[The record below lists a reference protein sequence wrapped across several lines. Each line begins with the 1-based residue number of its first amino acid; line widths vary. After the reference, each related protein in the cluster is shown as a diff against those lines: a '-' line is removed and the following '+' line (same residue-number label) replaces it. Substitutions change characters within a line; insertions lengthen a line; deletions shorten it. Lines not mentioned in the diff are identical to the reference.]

1 MRHDVLAG
9 AAVGLL
15 VGLLYYGLAARR
27 RGQLGDAVLTHG
39 VTNALLA
46 LTGRMTLPA

>member
-1 MRHDVLAG
+1 MHHDVLAG

-15 VGLLYYGLAARR
+15 YSLAARR
-27 RGQLGDAVLTHG
+27 RGQLGDAVLAHG